1 MAYLYRPFT
10 IDNILIVVDD
20 AVVLYSFDVEVFFL
34 FSPLPINS
42 ASMMCICTPSVVSD
56 TEKERG

>member
-34 FSPLPINS
+34 FFSFFILS
-42 ASMMCICTPSVVSD
+42 FLLCFFYLHVLLAETQA
-56 TEKERG
+56 